1 MNKTKL
7 FAIILSIL
15 CCTSIVAQNL
25 TVKGRVLES
34 TGEPIIGASVMV
46 KGSSI
51 GISTDIDGQFQLK
64 AQAGNT
70 LRVSYVG
77 YEPKEVIISAD
88 NAPLTIVMEQSNQSL
103 DEVVVVGVS
112 MKRSDLT
119 GAVSHIDSE
128 ILDQKPV
135 TTINE
140 ALQGRVAG
148 VSISSAAK
156 PSDDTSIKIRGT
168 NTINSGSTPIY
179 VVDGLVMG
187 NDFSFF

>member
-77 YEPKEVIISAD
+77 YEPKEVVISAD

-128 ILDQKPV
+128 ILDQKRCKD
-135 TTINE
+135 
-140 ALQGRVAG
+140 AWQ
-148 VSISSAAK
+148 VSAYLLP
-156 PSDDTSIKIRGT
+156 PSQAMTQA
-168 NTINSGSTPIY
+168 
-179 VVDGLVMG
+179 
-187 NDFSFF
+187 